1 MLCRPPSS
9 RSGQRRRRSA
19 QAAFTLVEI
28 ILAIGLATGL
38 LVIAITFYH
47 QATEMRGHILTEAER
62 VTTVRLVL
70 DRLAN
75 DLRAAQPT
83 AASGNEFTGDET
95 SMSFVKCAWTVLPAN
110 PTNGAGETTDLLR
123 VSLTTLYATNGTQVV
138 VQGLDRTETPLSLAL
153 PLPLPL
159 SPTDPAV
166 EATNSLDLSLFSDTA
181 TNQVTDPFAGLVRY
195 VRFRY
200 WDGGNWQSAWKNS
213 NPPPGVEIILA
224 TDRLADDAE
233 PDTFPPE
240 PFRRVV
246 FLPAGVAH
254 PGAAPEATNSI
265 PTFAAR

>member
-1 MLCRPPSS
+1 MLCRLSS
-9 RSGQRRRRSA
+9 SPSGQWRRRSA

-47 QATEMRGHILTEAER
+47 QASEMRGHILTEAER

-110 PTNGAGETTDLLR
+110 PTNGTSETTDLLR

-138 VQGLDRTETPLSLAL
+138 VQGLDRTETPLSLSLAL
-153 PLPLPL
+153 
-159 SPTDPAV
+159 SASDTV
-166 EATNSLDLSLFSDTA
+166 TNNATNSLDLSSFSDTA
-181 TNQVTDPFAGLVRY
+181 TNLVTDPFAGLVRY

-200 WDGGNWQSAWKNS
+200 WDGGNWQSAWNNS

>member
-1 MLCRPPSS
+1 MLRLSPSS
-9 RSGQRRRRSA
+9 RSRRRVTRSA
-19 QAAFTLVEI
+19 EAAFTLVEI
-28 ILAIGLATGL
+28 ILAIGLATAL

-83 AASGNEFTGDET
+83 ASSGNEFTGDET

-110 PTNGAGETTDLLR
+110 PTNGTGETTDLLR
-123 VSLTTLYATNGTQVV
+123 ISLTTLYATNGTQVMI
-138 VQGLDRTETPLSLAL
+138 QGLDRTETPLSLAL
-153 PLPLPL
+153 PLAT
-159 SPTDPAV
+159 PTPDLAAD
-166 EATNSLDLSLFSDTA
+166 ATNSLDLSLSSDIA

-200 WDGGNWQSAWKNS
+200 WDGGNWQSAWNNA

-224 TDRLADDAE
+224 TDRLPDDAE

-246 FLPAGVAH
+246 FLPAGVPH
-254 PGAAPEATNSI
+254 PGAAPQATNSSS
-265 PTFAAR
+265 TFAAR